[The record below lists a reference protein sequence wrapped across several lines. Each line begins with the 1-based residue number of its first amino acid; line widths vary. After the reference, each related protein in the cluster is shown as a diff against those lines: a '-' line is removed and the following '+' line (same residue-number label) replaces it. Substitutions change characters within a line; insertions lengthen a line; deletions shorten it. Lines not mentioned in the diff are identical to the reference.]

1 MNNTLLIIIFISTII
16 IGTCLNV
23 KIENF
28 DEEEK
33 TTQSVQS
40 IDNPVLTPNIQEVN
54 KSDYDGLKK
63 EIIVNNPNVSRNNP
77 SVNNLPENVSINYPN
92 KTGNPTKT
100 GNPNKQKNEKY
111 YDYKYTINNSN
122 DSNDGDSNSQCKQQ
136 PININLN
143 YPVPPPREE
152 AEYRE
157 PPYNDSVLQNLVGT
171 PVDQVQTSY
180 SVTDDNMY
188 KSWDNYYL
196 PGYSYFPPSTWQL
209 PKENSYIIPK
219 EMKTERCD
227 VCPLSQSNDYGNF
240 LSGDNLQN
248 TSMNLPPIPDLR
260 DTARIVEKKIVTKKI
275 KKSF

>member
-1 MNNTLLIIIFISTII
+1 MNNILLVIIFISTII

-28 DEEEK
+28 VEHNDTSAIITGSK
-33 TTQSVQS
+33 R
-40 IDNPVLTPNIQEVN
+40 NNKVLTDNMQKVK
-54 KSDYDGLKK
+54 KSDYDDIDVHD
-63 EIIVNNPNVSRNNP
+63 IIHNPNIENP
-77 SVNNLPENVSINYPN
+77 RVTSLPSNVKINDMKSNGEN
-92 KTGNPTKT
+92 
-100 GNPNKQKNEKY
+100 EEDY
-111 YDYKYTINNSN
+111 YDYKYTINN
-122 DSNDGDSNSQCKQQ
+122 DGNSSKSQCSQQ

-143 YPVPPPREE
+143 YPVPPPKEDI
-152 AEYRE
+152 EYRE

-180 SVTDDNMY
+180 SVTDNDMY

-219 EMKTERCD
+219 EMKTEKCD
-227 VCPLSQSNDYGNF
+227 VCPLSQSSDYGNF

-260 DTARIVEKKIVTKKI
+260 DTARIVEKKIVTRKI
-275 KKSF
+275 KKSLN